1 MFQITSFKASRR
13 DPAGGSYHGLD
24 RNIHIL
30 FVARIINRFGDFVQ
44 MLLVLI
50 LTLRMGLDE
59 ATAGLIV
66 TSTVLASGLGQ
77 LFGGMAADRIPRK
90 RVMVYCQLAVAA
102 CYLACGYFTDQGQLA
117 IPLLILISSPFRGA
131 TWPVSNAL
139 VADFSHGEAERAR
152 AFSLLYLGSNIGI
165 AVGPLVAAF
174 LFARNLPLLF
184 WSSAFTMV
192 FSAGIIWF
200 SIPDIPSN
208 PAKSNES
215 IPEELPVGA
224 SVFKIFFRQP
234 LLLWYLAGFI
244 LYNFI
249 YVQHG
254 FALPLQMGVLFGE
267 VDGIRGYG
275 FLMTL
280 NAVTVLVMTV
290 LLTRLTIHR
299 SRILNMSLAA
309 WFYVIGFG
317 LYAFAE
323 ASWIFYL
330 ATFIWTNGEILMAT
344 NGNVFANQHAPA
356 SHRGR
361 FNGVVSL
368 LTGIGSTVG
377 PYAGGLIL
385 LLASYRVL
393 WLVMVF
399 FAFAIA
405 LLFLH
410 MESLDRRLK
419 RPGLIT

>member
-1 MFQITSFKASRR
+1 MSTTKASRR
-13 DPAGGSYHGLD
+13 DSAGGSYRGLD

-50 LTLRMGLDE
+50 LTLRMGLNE

-66 TSTVLASGLGQ
+66 TCTVLAAGVGQ
-77 LFGGMAADRIPRK
+77 LAGGMVADRIPRK
-90 RVMVYCQLAVAA
+90 RVMVYCQLSVAA
-102 CYLACGYFTDQGQLA
+102 CYIVCGSFTNQGQVLVPMF
-117 IPLLILISSPFRGA
+117 ILLSSPFRGA

-152 AFSLLYLGSNIGI
+152 AFSLLYLGSNIGV

-174 LFARNLPLLF
+174 LFARNLSLLF
-184 WSSAFTMV
+184 WGSAFTMAL
-192 FSAGIIWF
+192 SASIIWF
-200 SIPDIPSN
+200 SIPDIPST
-208 PAKSNES
+208 PAASNEAT
-215 IPEELPVGA
+215 PEELPVRS
-224 SVFKIFFRQP
+224 SVYQIFLRQP
-234 LLLWYLAGFI
+234 LLLWYMLGFT

-254 FALPLQMGVLFGE
+254 FALPLQMGALFGE
-267 VDGIRGYG
+267 VAGTRGYG

-280 NAVTVLVMTV
+280 NAVTVLVMTA
-290 LLTRLTIHR
+290 LLTRWTLHR
-299 SRILNMSLAA
+299 SRIMNMSLAA

-317 LYAFAE
+317 MYAFAD
-323 ASWIFYL
+323 ASWVFFL
-330 ATFIWTNGEILMAT
+330 STFIWTNGEILMAT
-344 NGNVFANQHAPA
+344 NGNVFVNQHAPA

-368 LTGIGSTVG
+368 LTGMGATVG

-385 LLASYRVL
+385 LMASYRTL
-393 WLVMVF
+393 WLVMVVL
-399 FAFAIA
+399 AFAIA

-410 MESLDRRLK
+410 MESLDRQFKLRSP
-419 RPGLIT
+419 RMPVV